1 MSSSLEGKCDLK
13 LSKCLNY
20 LPFEGVCHMVKN
32 CVILMTVA
40 YPLHSTSTK
49 IYKYSKL
56 FPQLFPQHKLGSKNC
71 PKLTEYVSFFKFP
84 EKLLFGGMSKL

>member
-20 LPFEGVCHMVKN
+20 LPFGGMCHMFKN

-49 IYKYSKL
+49 ISKHSKL
-56 FPQLFPQHKLGSKNC
+56 SPQLLHKLGSKNC
-71 PKLTEYVSFFKFP
+71 PKLTEYMSFFKFP
-84 EKLLFGGMSKL
+84 EILLFGGMSKL